1 MIKEN
6 EVLRISINPPERQYL
21 LSCKSQVT
29 CVCRKF
35 GGIVP
40 DNKTTEQIVSDMSD
54 FEIDYVVS
62 ISMGST
68 SDSEIRVKYEYE
80 DPEEESEA

>member
-1 MIKEN
+1 M
-6 EVLRISINPPERQYL
+6 
-21 LSCKSQVT
+21 
-29 CVCRKF
+29 
-35 GGIVP
+35 P

-80 DPEEESEA
+80 DPEEESED